1 MDAPGLAMPAL
12 IVPVAG
18 VTTDQLRD
26 TWGEA
31 RAAGRVHQGIDIVA
45 PAGTPVLAAD
55 DGRVAK
61 LFLSEAGG
69 ITLYQFDPSETYVYY
84 YAHLEGY
91 AEGLAEG
98 AALRQGEVIA
108 FVGATGNARDPHLH
122 FEIGLLGPERRWWVS
137 EPLNPYGFLVK

>member
-1 MDAPGLAMPAL
+1 MPAL

-18 VTTDQLRD
+18 VTPDRLRD

-31 RAAGRVHQGIDIVA
+31 RTAGRVHQGIDIMA

-69 ITLYQFDPSETYVYY
+69 ITLYQFDQSVRRGE
-84 YAHLEGY
+84 LI
-91 AEGLAEG
+91 AE
-98 AALRQGEVIA
+98 
-108 FVGATGNARDPHLH
+108 VGATGNARDPHLH

-137 EPLNPYGFLVK
+137 EPLNPYGFLAD